1 MNSSVNSQTSPASM
15 MKGLAQRHILL
26 LGLMVLALFKLWI
39 VHTEEIYGSSA
50 EYDHL
55 WYVGSAKH
63 WYWSATYSWTG
74 FVRPCAYPLFIAVV
88 HFCGIPLRIA
98 IELAQMAGYGVFIA
112 GLRKAG
118 LPRALCLIIFALM
131 ILHPASLLYNNHTL
145 SDTFYAA
152 ILPLALGGSL
162 LTLFTRKF
170 FHAVWTGVA
179 YAVLWNTREE
189 SFLIPVILAV
199 FFLLVL
205 LQRREEPTRKAH
217 LVFWLK
223 RTGALAG
230 TLIVFV
236 AAVYS
241 ANDRAFR
248 SFAKSDMSSPA
259 FEKAFKALL
268 RIKPSYS
275 LRYIA
280 VNAEAL
286 RLGYEVSP
294 TFAQLKPEFEAL
306 AGRNWTNPA
315 FDTLGV
321 REYGPWFMWA
331 LRNMTANAGYY
342 KDPASTNAFYRRVA
356 REINQACDE
365 GRIPSRLVV
374 SGFLDP
380 GAVSRIRYLP
390 RSIGRI
396 AKLFLFRHQKV
407 MVRADTNFVP
417 WMDELYQEM
426 VFRRPQPKIDAS
438 NGVVIPNTVWARSAV
453 TVQNFIGAY
462 YVYLFIGL
470 AWAALAAFL
479 FLLGFFRR
487 WRVNDPRIIVLLL
500 LGAAIV
506 TRLVFFSFLDAT
518 WWMAGY
524 ERYVFPIMPLS
535 ACFFILLVYEAWFVC
550 RRPPPFRAEK
560 RAPHKSL
567 GHRPRILIGR

>member
-1 MNSSVNSQTSPASM
+1 LKAFV
-15 MKGLAQRHILL
+15 KRHGFL
-26 LGLMVLALFKLWI
+26 LGLLVLGFFKLWV

-63 WYWSATYSWTG
+63 WYWGATYSWTG

-112 GLRKAG
+112 ALRRAG
-118 LPRALCLIIFALM
+118 LPRALCLFIFALI
-131 ILHPASLLYNNHTL
+131 ILHPASFLFNNHSL
-145 SDTFYAA
+145 SDSFYAA

-170 FHAVWTGVA
+170 SHAVWTGVA
-179 YAVLWNTREE
+179 YAILWNTREE

-199 FFLLVL
+199 FFLLAL
-205 LQRREEPTRKAH
+205 LQRRDAPTRKEN
-217 LVFWLK
+217 LVFRLK
-223 RTGALAG
+223 RTAALAG
-230 TLIVFV
+230 TLIVLL

-241 ANDRAFR
+241 ANYRAFG

-280 VNAEAL
+280 VNMEAL
-286 RLGYEVSP
+286 RLAYEVSP
-294 TFAQLKPEFEAL
+294 TFARLKPEFETL

-315 FDTLGV
+315 FDTLGI

-342 KDPASTNAFYRRVA
+342 KDPVSTNAFYRKIA

-365 GRIPSRLVV
+365 GRVPNRLVV

-380 GAVSRIRYLP
+380 GALSRIRYLP

-407 MVRADTNFVP
+407 MVRADTNLVP
-417 WMDELYQEM
+417 WMSSLYQEM
-426 VFRRPQPKIDAS
+426 VFRPPQVEGLT
-438 NGVVIPNTVWARSAV
+438 NVVIPDTVSARFAV
-453 TVQNFIGAY
+453 AVQNFIGAY

-470 AWAALAAFL
+470 AWAALAAFVI
-479 FLLGFFRR
+479 LLVLIRR
-487 WRVNDPRIIVLLL
+487 WRLNEPRITVFLL

-506 TRLVFFSFLDAT
+506 TRLVFFAFLDAT

-524 ERYVFPIMPLS
+524 ERYIFPIMPLS
-535 ACFFILLVYEAWFVC
+535 VCFFILLIYEAIVVW
-550 RRPPPFRAEK
+550 RK
-560 RAPHKSL
+560 RAAPES
-567 GHRPRILIGR
+567 

>member
-1 MNSSVNSQTSPASM
+1 LKA
-15 MKGLAQRHILL
+15 ILRNYGFI
-26 LGLMVLALFKLWI
+26 LGILALGFFKLWV

-55 WYVGSAKH
+55 WYVGSARS
-63 WYWSATYSWTG
+63 WYWGTAYSWTG

-98 IELAQMAGYGVFIA
+98 IELAQMAGYGVLIA
-112 GLRKAG
+112 ALRRAG
-118 LPRALCLIIFALM
+118 LPRAFCLIIFALM
-131 ILHPASLLYNNHTL
+131 VLHPASLFFNNHSL
-145 SDTFYAA
+145 SDSFYAA

-170 FHAVWTGVA
+170 SHAVWTGVA

-199 FFLLVL
+199 FFLLAL
-205 LQRREEPTRKAH
+205 LQRRDALTRKKH

-230 TLIVFV
+230 TLIVLV

-241 ANDRAFR
+241 ANYRAFH

-259 FEKAFKALL
+259 FENAFKALL

-280 VNAEAL
+280 VNVEAL
-286 RLGYEVSP
+286 RLAYEVSP

-306 AGRNWTNPA
+306 PGRDWTNPA
-315 FDTLGV
+315 FDTLGL

-342 KDPASTNAFYRRVA
+342 KDPVSTNAFYRKIA

-365 GRIPSRLVV
+365 GRVPSRLVV

-390 RSIGRI
+390 RSVGRI

-407 MVRADTNFVP
+407 MVRADTNLVP
-417 WMDELYQEM
+417 WMSELYEEM
-426 VFRRPQPKIDAS
+426 VSRQPQSRIDAS
-438 NGVVIPNTVWARSAV
+438 NAVVIPNTVSAKAAV
-453 TVQNFIGAY
+453 AVQNFIGAY
-462 YVYLFIGL
+462 YVYLFIAL
-470 AWAALAAFL
+470 TWAALAAFL
-479 FLLGFFRR
+479 TLLVFFRR
-487 WRVNDPRIIVLLL
+487 WRVSEPRIIVLLL
-500 LGAAIV
+500 LAAAIV

-524 ERYVFPIMPLS
+524 ERYIFPIMPLS
-535 ACFFILLVYEAWFVC
+535 ACFFILLIYEAFVVW
-550 RRPPPFRAEK
+550 RKPASSVD
-560 RAPHKSL
+560 ASL
-567 GHRPRILIGR
+567 CEA

>member
-1 MNSSVNSQTSPASM
+1 LKAIIR
-15 MKGLAQRHILL
+15 RHGFL
-26 LGLMVLALFKLWI
+26 LGILALGFFKLWI

-55 WYVGSAKH
+55 WYVGSARH
-63 WYWSATYSWTG
+63 WYWGATYSWTG

-112 GLRKAG
+112 ALRRAG

-131 ILHPASLLYNNHTL
+131 ILHPASLLFNNHSM
-145 SDTFYAA
+145 SDSFYAA

-170 FHAVWTGVA
+170 SHAVWTGVA

-189 SFLIPVILAV
+189 SFLIPIILAV
-199 FFLLVL
+199 FFLLAL
-205 LQRREEPTRKAH
+205 LQRRDARTRKEH

-223 RTGALAG
+223 RTGAVAG
-230 TLIVFV
+230 TLIVLATV
-236 AAVYS
+236 VYS
-241 ANDRAFR
+241 ANYRAFR

-259 FEKAFKALL
+259 FESAFKALL

-280 VNAEAL
+280 VNMEAL
-286 RLGYEVSP
+286 RLAYAASP
-294 TFAQLKPEFEAL
+294 TFAQLKPQFEAL

-342 KDPASTNAFYRRVA
+342 RDPVSTNAFYRKVS
-356 REINQACDE
+356 REINQACNE

-407 MVRADTNFVP
+407 MIRADTNLVP
-417 WMDELYQEM
+417 WMSELYEEM
-426 VFRRPQPKIDAS
+426 VFRQPQPRIDAS
-438 NGVVIPNTVWARSAV
+438 NAVVIPNTVSARLAV
-453 TVQNFIGAY
+453 AVQNFIGGY
-462 YVYLFIGL
+462 YVYLFIAL
-470 AWAALAAFL
+470 TWAALAAFL
-479 FLLGFFRR
+479 ILLVFIRR
-487 WRVNDPRIIVLLL
+487 WRASEPRIITLLL

-524 ERYVFPIMPLS
+524 QRYVFPIMPLS
-535 ACFFILLVYEAWFVC
+535 ACFFILLIYEAWFVC
-550 RRPPPFRAEK
+550 CQPPALSAES
-560 RAPHKSL
+560 ALS
-567 GHRPRILIGR
+567 

>member
-1 MNSSVNSQTSPASM
+1 
-15 MKGLAQRHILL
+15 
-26 LGLMVLALFKLWI
+26 
-39 VHTEEIYGSSA
+39 
-50 EYDHL
+50 
-55 WYVGSAKH
+55 
-63 WYWSATYSWTG
+63 
-74 FVRPCAYPLFIAVV
+74 V

-112 GLRKAG
+112 ALRRAG
-118 LPRALCLIIFALM
+118 LPRALSLLIFALM
-131 ILHPASLLYNNHTL
+131 ILHPASFLFNNHSM
-145 SDTFYAA
+145 SDSFYAA
-152 ILPLALGGSL
+152 VLPLALGSSL

-170 FHAVWTGVA
+170 SHAVWTGVA

-199 FFLLVL
+199 FFLLAL
-205 LQRREEPTRKAH
+205 LQRRDAPTRKEH

-230 TLIVFV
+230 TMSVLV
-236 AAVYS
+236 AAVYTANYS
-241 ANDRAFR
+241 AFG

-280 VNAEAL
+280 VNMEAL
-286 RLGYEVSP
+286 RLAYEVSP

-306 AGRNWTNPA
+306 AGRDWTNPA
-315 FDTLGV
+315 FDTLGI

-342 KDPASTNAFYRRVA
+342 KDPVSTNAFYRKIA

-365 GRIPSRLVV
+365 GRIPSRRVV

-390 RSIGRI
+390 RSVGRI

-407 MVRADTNFVP
+407 MVRADTNLVP
-417 WMDELYQEM
+417 WMSELYEEM
-426 VFRRPQPKIDAS
+426 VFRQPQPRIDAS
-438 NGVVIPNTVWARSAV
+438 NAVLIPDTVSARASVV
-453 TVQNFIGAY
+453 VQNFIGAC

-470 AWAALAAFL
+470 ACVALAAVL
-479 FLLGFFRR
+479 TLLVFFRR
-487 WRVNDPRIIVLLL
+487 WRVSEPRIVVLLL
-500 LGAAIV
+500 LGAVIV

-535 ACFFILLVYEAWFVC
+535 ACFFMLLTYEAIAVWRKPSSV
-550 RRPPPFRAEK
+550 A
-560 RAPHKSL
+560 ASL
-567 GHRPRILIGR
+567 CEA

>member
-1 MNSSVNSQTSPASM
+1 MSSSVDSPTSFYAT
-15 MKGLAQRHILL
+15 MKGLVQRHGLL

-55 WYVGSAKH
+55 CYVGSAKH
-63 WYWSATYSWTG
+63 WYWGATYSWTG
-74 FVRPCAYPLFIAVV
+74 FVRPCAYPLFIAVA
-88 HFCGIPLRIA
+88 HLCGIPLRIA
-98 IELAQMAGYGVFIA
+98 IELAQMAGYGVLIA
-112 GLRKAG
+112 GLRRAG

-131 ILHPASLLYNNHTL
+131 ILHPASMLYNNHAL

-170 FHAVWTGVA
+170 LHAVWTGSA

-199 FFLLVL
+199 FFALAL
-205 LQRREEPTRKAH
+205 LQRKDTPTRKAH
-217 LVFWLK
+217 LVFCLK

-230 TLIVFV
+230 TLIVLL

-241 ANDRAFR
+241 ANYRAFG

-259 FEKAFKALL
+259 FEGALKALL

-280 VNAEAL
+280 INMEAL
-286 RLGYEVSP
+286 RLAYEVSP
-294 TFAQLKPEFEAL
+294 TFAQLKPKLETL
-306 AGRNWTNPA
+306 PGWNWTNAP
-315 FDTLGV
+315 FGTLGI

-331 LRNMTANAGYY
+331 LRDMTASAGYY
-342 KDPASTNAFYRRVA
+342 KDPVSTNIFYQTIA
-356 REINQACDE
+356 REINRACDE
-365 GRIPSRLVV
+365 GRVPSRFVI

-396 AKLFLFRHQKV
+396 AKLFLFRHQKA
-407 MVRADTNFVP
+407 MVRADTNLVP
-417 WMDELYQEM
+417 WMSELYEEM
-426 VFRRPQPKIDAS
+426 VFRRPQPRIDAS
-438 NGVVIPNTVWARSAV
+438 NAVIIPDTVSARLAV
-453 TVQNFIGAY
+453 AAQNFIGAY

-479 FLLGFFRR
+479 ALLVFIRR
-487 WRVNDPRIIVLLL
+487 WRVSEPRIIALLL
-500 LGAAIV
+500 LGSAIV
-506 TRLVFFSFLDAT
+506 TRLFFFSFLDAT

-524 ERYVFPIMPLS
+524 ERYLFPIMPLS
-535 ACFFILLVYEAWFVC
+535 ACFFVLLFYEAMAVL
-550 RRPPPFRAEK
+550 RKPSSVA
-560 RAPHKSL
+560 ASL
-567 GHRPRILIGR
+567 CEA